1 MQCRLSS
8 NATVGF
14 EPPLPG
20 ELRLFLLA
28 NFIAPHKMPRNLF
41 LTRAFSDK
49 GRRRGLPLV
58 VLSFCTSTKTFA
70 KGVSSRLF

>member
-8 NATVGF
+8 DTIAGF
-14 EPPLPG
+14 EPPFSG
-20 ELRLFLLA
+20 ELRLILLA

-58 VLSFCTSTKTFA
+58 VLSFCASTKTFA